1 MAKLAAGVSFTGRIG
16 NLSAYKMRGVEG
28 IILRQKGGASKEK
41 IKTSADFV
49 NTRKVNSEFG
59 GRSRASKWLR
69 GTLGHQSH
77 IADFNLAG
85 PLNALMK
92 PVQLLDAESK
102 LGERNIELSKN
113 PYLLEGFSL
122 NRRTYLDS
130 IIRSPLKWSI
140 SRDTLSARI
149 DIPALMPGFNFF
161 PAEKYPLYTIV
172 TSLGIM
178 PDLFY
183 TSDGYKPSSDEYKL
197 NASQAADTGWLPVLK
212 GSPALSLAI
221 TLPKPPPDQSFS
233 LVLAVGVRYG
243 TMRDA
248 SVVWPVNYV
257 GAARI
262 LAMA

>member
-28 IILRQKGGASKEK
+28 IVLRQKGGASKEK

-49 NTRKVNSEFG
+49 RTRELNSEFG

-69 GTLGHQSH
+69 GTLVHQRH

-92 PVQLLDAESK
+92 PVQALDTENNRGK
-102 LGERNIELSKN
+102 RNIVLSKN
-113 PYLLEGFSL
+113 PHLLEGFSL
-122 NRRTYLDS
+122 NRKTYLDS
-130 IIRSPLKWSI
+130 IIRSPLAWSI
-140 SRDTLSARI
+140 SRETLSARI

-161 PAEKYPLYTIV
+161 TTEKYPLYTIV
-172 TSLGIM
+172 ASLGIM

-183 TSDGYKPSSDEYKL
+183 TGNGYKPSSLDYML
-197 NASQAADTGWLPVLK
+197 NNTQAADTGWLPVLK

-243 TMRDA
+243 TMRDTGVA
-248 SVVWPVNYV
+248 GPVNYV

-262 LAMA
+262 VAMA